1 MSDESKRDTR
11 WKPGQSGN
19 PAGRPKG
26 AVGWKR
32 RFEEMASE
40 LHPTDSKGH
49 THLERMFL
57 MLLQT
62 ATKGGRPSILKL
74 RAQELVLG
82 YVIGKPVQAV
92 ASVQMPP
99 ETKDELLASLREIA
113 EKTLDDGKLPS

>member
-1 MSDESKRDTR
+1 MSEEKKDTR

-40 LHPTDSKGH
+40 KHPTDAKGH
-49 THLERMFL
+49 THLERMFCN
-57 MLLQT
+57 LLQT

-82 YVIGKPVQAV
+82 YVIGKPVQTV
-92 ASVQMPP
+92 ATVEMPP
-99 ETKDELLASLREIA
+99 ETKDELLASLRAIA
-113 EKTLDDGKLPS
+113 EKAQDNGKLPV

>member
-1 MSDESKRDTR
+1 VSEQQKKDTR

-40 LHPTDSKGH
+40 KHSSDANGH

-57 MLLQT
+57 LILQT
-62 ATKGGRPSILKL
+62 ATKAGRPSILKL

-82 YVIGKPVQAV
+82 YVIGKPVQTV
-92 ASVQMPP
+92 ASIDIPP
-99 ETKDELLASLREIA
+99 ETKDELLASLRAIA
-113 EKTLDDGKLPS
+113 EKTRDDGKLPV

>member
-1 MSDESKRDTR
+1 MSEQKNDTR

-40 LHPTDSKGH
+40 PHNGDANGH
-49 THLERMFL
+49 SHLERMFL
-57 MLLQT
+57 LLLKT
-62 ATKGGRPSILKL
+62 ATKAGHPSIVKL

-82 YVIGKPVQAV
+82 YVIGKPVQTV
-92 ASVQMPP
+92 ASVEMPP
-99 ETKDELLASLREIA
+99 ETKDELLASLRAIA
-113 EKTLDDGKLPS
+113 EKARDDGKLPS